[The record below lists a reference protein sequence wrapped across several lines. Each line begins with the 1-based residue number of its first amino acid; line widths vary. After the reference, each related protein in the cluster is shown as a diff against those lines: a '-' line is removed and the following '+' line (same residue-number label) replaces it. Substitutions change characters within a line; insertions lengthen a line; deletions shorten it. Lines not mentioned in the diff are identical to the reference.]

1 MSPPTFPTDI
11 TATPLPTLPPRN
23 PQSHKGTYGRA
34 ILIGGSQN
42 MPGAIALAGL
52 SCLRGGAGLVTLWTP
67 RDVQQVV
74 AGYSPLTMTRGFESW
89 HGAEWL
95 VAELE
100 RSATNCIAIGPGL
113 GSSAEI
119 DALIANLQTEIL
131 QPLLIDADGLNSLAR
146 TNTLHSPAGPRI
158 LTPHPGEF
166 ARLAGDD
173 TLARMATGGD
183 ADRIAAATT
192 LARRDAS
199 GQTVVLLKGHRTI
212 IADGQQYAINSTG
225 NPGMATAGAGDVLTG
240 LITALV
246 CQGLAPFAAARLG
259 AYLHG
264 LAGDLAAERIGQVSL
279 VATDLIEH
287 LPAAFCQQ
295 AIG

>member
-1 MSPPTFPTDI
+1 MSPAAFPTDV
-11 TATPLPTLPPRN
+11 TSTPLPTLPPRSA
-23 PQSHKGTYGRA
+23 QSHKGTYGRA
-34 ILIGGSQN
+34 ILIGGSPN

-67 RDVQQVV
+67 REVQHVV
-74 AGYSPLTMTRGFESW
+74 VGFSPLTMTRGFESW

-100 RSATNCIAIGPGL
+100 QSATNCIAIGPGL
-113 GSSAEI
+113 GSGAEI
-119 DALIANLQTEIL
+119 DALIATLQTEL
-131 QPLLIDADGLNSLAR
+131 HEPLVIDADGLNALAR
-146 TNTLHSPAGPRI
+146 TNTLPAPAGSRI

-166 ARLAGDD
+166 ARLAGDE
-173 TLARMATGGD
+173 TLARMATGED

-199 GQTVVLLKGHRTI
+199 GQTVVLLKGHRTV
-212 IADGQQYAINSTG
+212 IADGLQYAVNSTG

-246 CQGLAPFAAARLG
+246 CQGLEPFAAARLG

-264 LAGDLAAERIGQVSL
+264 LAGDLAAERVGQVSL
-279 VATDLIEH
+279 VATDLIES
-287 LPAAFCQQ
+287 LPAAFRQQ
-295 AIG
+295 SIG